1 MSLITSIIKRL
12 WAAVNI
18 RQDVAAR
25 TSLLSVAVLFIVGVG
40 YTSAPQT
47 PLAMVTTQPES
58 TAPYTTTASVGS
70 LSRTVAAYRQIGGR
84 RNTLSATGPD
94 RAAAPPK
101 TTVVSDTARSTNA
114 SDDSTVDSTSTAGNV
129 PTPAKPKTEPA
140 PPPPPPGPA
149 VLTSNTNNLN
159 PLLLQRFDAFRSF
172 IWSKFG
178 ETVEIR
184 SGWRSSEEQAQLF
197 RTLPAGYANPPG
209 HSQHEKG
216 NAIDYTPYKPEFN
229 QYLGM
234 FGLKLPYSWK
244 EQWHIE
250 VVEPH

>member
-1 MSLITSIIKRL
+1 MSLITTTIKRL
-12 WAAVNI
+12 WSAVNG

-40 YTSAPQT
+40 YTSAPQA
-47 PLAMVTTQPES
+47 PLTMVTTQAG
-58 TAPYTTTASVGS
+58 TIVPYQTTESVGS
-70 LSRTVAAYRQIGGR
+70 LSRAIATYRQVGAR
-84 RNTLSATGPD
+84 KNTVSATGLPA
-94 RAAAPPK
+94 RTAVAPTAPL
-101 TTVVSDTARSTNA
+101 DTSTG
-114 SDDSTVDSTSTAGNV
+114 VDSTSTARRAPLRV
-129 PTPAKPKTEPA
+129 QPKRQPA

-149 VLTSNTNNLN
+149 MLASNTQNLN
-159 PLLLQRFDAFRSF
+159 PVLLQRFDAFRSF

-178 ETVEIR
+178 VTIEIR

-216 NAIDYTPYKPEFN
+216 NAIDYTNYKPEFN

-234 FGLKLPYSWK
+234 FGLKVPFAPK
-244 EQWHIE
+244 ENWHIE
-250 VVEPH
+250 IVEPH